1 MISVSGKKIINGS
14 DQYFIRPCPLIT
26 IQQQNNRTNSVRFG
40 NTYNITLRGKLL
52 VDKGSPSGNSEDVD
66 NDPAWYTGSN
76 YVEYSPADGFTE
88 FGPSRSPVKPDRRLG
103 VMLAKQ
109 RGIRELF
116 ASDGLYLSVYHS
128 YDTGGNPSFSCYCNV
143 ESIQFDEGPW
153 VNTCDYTVQLTTYV
167 IYFNEQG
174 PPGYPHELNDTH
186 PDNPMSGLSPT
197 NYNFLHGDTF
207 AYAESGYISGAYIE
221 DFSEDWSFEEDDR
234 YFNVDDEGFIK
245 APAFRV
251 TRNLSATGRTAHVED
266 KSINGWTIAKDFVV
280 NYLSSGTR
288 GNYGIERTGI
298 LDSYLNHDAQ
308 GEGFFSKVISSGDY
322 FNYAV
327 TENFSVTEG
336 TYSLSETFIVCSGGS
351 ESGAMES
358 YELSVGTDHQDP
370 FVNVS
375 INGDIQGLTQMLP
388 QKFLVESGKFD
399 MAMRHWGKISGSG
412 LFGVNSPIYKRANSA
427 IGVAL
432 NSQPKNISVGLNKKD
447 GIINYSLDFDNRP
460 TNFIS
465 GVSYE
470 NVTINDT
477 YPGDVY
483 ATIPVIGRKT
493 GPIFQAMGTRTEYRR
508 DVSIEVILD
517 YTDTYYPSGHP
528 HAAHFA
534 MLKKPILRE
543 PYRTQFTQFISGVS
557 PVSEPGVRKY
567 FLNPTTETWS
577 PKEGRYSLN
586 LSWVYELDR

>member
-1 MISVSGKKIINGS
+1 MISVSGEKVGG
-14 DQYFIRPCPLIT
+14 QYFIRPCPLIT

-52 VDKGSPSGNSEDVD
+52 VDKGSPFGSSEEV
-66 NDPAWYTGSN
+66 NNVPSWYTGSN
-76 YVEYSPADGFTE
+76 YVEYSNGAFTE
-88 FGPSRSPVKPDRRLG
+88 YGPLRSPVNPDRRLG

-109 RGIRELF
+109 RGIREAF
-116 ASDGLYLSVYHS
+116 ASDGLLLSVYHS
-128 YDTGGNPSFSCYCNV
+128 HDTGANPSFSCYCNV

-153 VNTCDYTVQLTTYV
+153 VNTCDYTIQLTTYL
-167 IYFNEQG
+167 IFFNHEG
-174 PPGYPHELNDTH
+174 PPSYPASLSSFH
-186 PDNPMSGLSPT
+186 PDSPALGFSPT
-197 NYNFLHGDTF
+197 SYDFLHGNINDYDS
-207 AYAESGYISGAYIE
+207 AGYISGAYIE

-234 YFNVDDEGFIK
+234 YLSVDDGGFIK

-251 TRNLSATGRTAHVED
+251 TRNTSATGRTAFLND
-266 KSINGWTIAKDFVV
+266 KAINGWVIAKDFVR
-280 NYLSSGTR
+280 NYLSNGTNSLPR
-288 GNYGIERTGI
+288 DSM
-298 LDSYLNHDAQ
+298 LDFYLAPGVHG
-308 GEGFFSKVISSGDY
+308 GEGFFSQVLSSGDL
-322 FNYAV
+322 FNHAV

-351 ESGAMES
+351 ASGAMES

-370 FVNVS
+370 FVSVS
-375 INGDIQGLTQMLP
+375 INGDIQGLTENLP
-388 QKFLVESGKFD
+388 DQFSTQDNKFD
-399 MAMRHWGKISGSG
+399 EAMKHWGKISGSG
-412 LFGVNSPIYKRANSA
+412 LFGVNSPIYKRANSSV
-427 IGVAL
+427 GVAL
-432 NSQPKNISVGLNKKD
+432 NAQPKNISVGLNKKD

-517 YTDTYYPSGHP
+517 YTDTYYPTGHP
-528 HAAHFA
+528 EAAHFA

-543 PYRTQFTQFISGVS
+543 PYRTQFTEFISGVS
-557 PVSEPGVRKY
+557 PISEPGVRKY